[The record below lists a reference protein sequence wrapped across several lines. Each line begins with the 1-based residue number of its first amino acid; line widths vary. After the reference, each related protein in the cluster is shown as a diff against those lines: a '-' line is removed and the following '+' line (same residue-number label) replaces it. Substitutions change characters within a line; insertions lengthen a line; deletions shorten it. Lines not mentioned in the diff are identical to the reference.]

1 MRGAGCSKPHWVVT
15 ASSSVA
21 LRVKGVKGAGGKIE
35 IDVCEEHGVWLDQG
49 ELKAITDRVQRIEKI
64 KAHTRTIGEVRRARH
79 SGKVSAYLFGPLAF
93 LFTDR

>member
-1 MRGAGCSKPHWVVT
+1 MTKQSGDGGPRLCPVCQAELTLAKD
-15 ASSSVA
+15 
-21 LRVKGVKGAGGKIE
+21 GKIE